1 MPKKKA
7 EERTYQYWS
16 NFSDDWTRRALRSF
30 QIQTYAKSKRRKGYE
45 VTDLPINNLAKKISA
60 RSLDAIYMSMPP
72 IVDHFTKGKEEVF
85 TTVVLHDVKYNKKS
99 QNLIVSYA
107 LNIRYGKKTYRDN
120 LIGKE
125 YTDNDNYE
133 AIQNAVETMK
143 DACIDVY
150 EHLDT
155 YFPKAVK
162 LQ

>member
-7 EERTYQYWS
+7 EERTYSYWS
-16 NFSDDWTRRALRSF
+16 NFSDDWTKRALRSF
-30 QIQTYAKSKRRKGYE
+30 QIQTYSKSKRRNGYE
-45 VTDLPINNLAKKISA
+45 VADLPIDNLAKKISA

-72 IVDHFTKGKEEVF
+72 IVDHFTKGKDEVF
-85 TTVVLHDVKYNKKS
+85 TTVVLHDIKYNKKS

-107 LNIRYGKKTYRDN
+107 LNIRYGKKVYRDN
-120 LIGKE
+120 FVSKE

-133 AIQNAVETMK
+133 AIENAVVTMK

-150 EHLDT
+150 ENLDT